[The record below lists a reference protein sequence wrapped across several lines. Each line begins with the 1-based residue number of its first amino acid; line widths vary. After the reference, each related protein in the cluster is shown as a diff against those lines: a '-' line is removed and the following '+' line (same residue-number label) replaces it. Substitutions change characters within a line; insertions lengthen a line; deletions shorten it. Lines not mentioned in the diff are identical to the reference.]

1 MDKNAQKTIVDGML
15 AFKPSIVFTTSS
27 NPTETVK
34 AAINSNPKIAYYL
47 HGYSISGM
55 MNRYEVRSQYIH
67 KDTKLSE
74 ICTVNSGE
82 ECLRYMCQ
90 YVGNYKKKL
99 IVVVKNSVDLSKV
112 SNEFHEK
119 HAPFYSNLVS
129 ISTSGYHS
137 YGEYAVF
144 EFGFAYRIG
153 QVKLNMMERE
163 VDAEVARIAK
173 LLFSPGMPVEAKIY
187 LAHNYLAANVVYKD
201 KNANSLDSSYTQSA
215 YGALIKHECVCQGY
229 AEAFKRIMDYAGI
242 QCDIVCGQIVG
253 STEYHAWNIV
263 SLGKEDDF
271 YHIDVTW
278 DSAGRRPGY
287 MYFCK
292 NDSHFVGKRIW
303 NRELNQAC
311 QGRYAVLSIARRYIY
326 QNKNA
331 LLSKGIDRK
340 VLDC

>member
-1 MDKNAQKTIVDGML
+1 MDKIAQKTIVDGML
-15 AFKPSIVFTTSS
+15 AFKPSISFTTSS

-34 AAINSNPKIAYYL
+34 AAINSNPKTAYYL
-47 HGYSISGM
+47 HGCSIFGS
-55 MNRYEVRSQYIH
+55 MNHYEVRAQYIH

-74 ICTVNSGE
+74 ICVVNSGE

-90 YVGNYKKKL
+90 YVGNYKKKM
-99 IVVVKNSVDLSKV
+99 IVVVNNSVDLSKILD
-112 SNEFHEK
+112 EFYEK
-119 HAPFYSNLVS
+119 HAAFYSNLVS
-129 ISTSGYHS
+129 TSTRGYHS
-137 YGEYAVF
+137 YGEYTVF
-144 EFGFAYRIG
+144 EYEFEYRIG

-187 LAHNYLAANVVYKD
+187 LAHNYLASNVLYKD
-201 KNANSLDSSYTQSA
+201 KNKNSLDSSYTQSA

-242 QCDIVCGQIVG
+242 QCDIVSGQIVG

-263 SLGKEDDF
+263 SLGKDDSF

-278 DSAGRRPGY
+278 DSAGGRPGY

-292 NDSHFVGKRIW
+292 NDSHFIGKRIW
-303 NRELNQAC
+303 NRELIQPC
-311 QGRYAVLSIARRYIY
+311 LGRYAVLSIARKYIY
-326 QNKNA
+326 QNKNV